1 MKRFLYLIITALVVM
16 MLASCGPKKDSELP
30 QVYTSYTASFIY
42 AKAHEQMQNEKY
54 FDAIRSYKSLVAQY
68 PFTPLAEKGMVDL
81 IYVYYMDDEST
92 MALALGQ
99 QFIKMYPYSSYKGY
113 VYYMIGVVGFEDG
126 RGMLQTYAPYDM
138 NYHDPTG
145 YQEAYVNFEK
155 AIKLDPNDS
164 FVPDAK
170 RRMIYINNII
180 AEHYYDIA
188 KFYYKRGA
196 YNAALDRA
204 SQIIRNYPQST
215 ATQDAL
221 VLTIRAYNKLGLYD
235 QAKDNIIVLK
245 KNYPKNKFV
254 NNLRPDGT
262 ENPTWFDRWF
272 GWL

>member
-1 MKRFLYLIITALVVM
+1 
-16 MLASCGPKKDSELP
+16 
-30 QVYTSYTASFIY
+30 
-42 AKAHEQMQNEKY
+42 
-54 FDAIRSYKSLVAQY
+54 
-68 PFTPLAEKGMVDL
+68 
-81 IYVYYMDDEST
+81 
-92 MALALGQ
+92 
-99 QFIKMYPYSSYKGY
+99 
-113 VYYMIGVVGFEDG
+113 G
-126 RGMLQTYAPYDM
+126 RGILQTYAPYDM
-138 NYHDPTG
+138 HYHDPTG
-145 YQEAYVNFEK
+145 YQDAYINFEK
-155 AIKLDPNDS
+155 AIKLDPKGS

-170 RRMIYINNII
+170 RRMVYINNII

-188 KFYYKRGA
+188 IFYYKRGA

-221 VLTIRAYNKLGLYD
+221 VLTIKAYNKLGLYD
-235 QAKDNIIVLK
+235 QAKDNIRVLK